1 MNATLL
7 CPGPSLVGYRPVEFS
22 GMVVAVN
29 RAAELHA
36 CDVWAATDRTLI
48 DNVHPLGAP
57 ALFTITATRE
67 SLDRRGRPWPYL
79 VITHDGIAGGVVEN
93 GRHPWTRYTATAALQ
108 YLAWSGAT
116 HIDVWGASWAGKLD
130 WDGHR
135 SPSDCRTTQRWDEER
150 RIWDGVIEANGIT
163 VTRH

>member
-7 CPGPSLVGYRPVEFS
+7 CPGPSLANYAGQGQGIVVG
-22 GMVVAVN
+22 VN
-29 RAAELHA
+29 RAVVAHA
-36 CDVWAATDRTLI
+36 CDVWAACDRPLI
-48 DNVHPLGAP
+48 SSVKPLGHP
-57 ALFTITATRE
+57 VLFTIEATRASLAKRGHVTAT
-67 SLDRRGRPWPYL
+67 
-79 VITHDGIAGGVVEN
+79 ITHDDLVDGIVEN

-116 HIDVWGASWAGKLD
+116 HIDVWGANWAGNLD

-150 RIWDGVIEANGIT
+150 RIWDGVIKANGLK